1 MLNALITLVFVESI
15 AVESGAI
22 RCEFPGKEGNER
34 PIHVVLEPNPSLKD
48 RPGLYR
54 VMMELN
60 GRPSLR
66 ALAQPIATTAE
77 RDVMIRGQH
86 GETTLYTVGLRDDG
100 TAALNLKFGRSRD
113 ELENR
118 LTRTGEC
125 RGFEAYLNRWLPS

>member
-1 MLNALITLVFVESI
+1 MLNALILFVFVES
-15 AVESGAI
+15 AATENGTI
-22 RCEFPGKEGNER
+22 RCEFPGKEGNEK

-48 RPGLYR
+48 QPGLYR

-66 ALAQPIATTAE
+66 ALAQPITTTAE
-77 RDVMIRGQH
+77 RDVMIRGLH

-113 ELENR
+113 ELENK

-125 RGFEAYLNRWLPS
+125 RGFEAHLNRWLPS

>member
-1 MLNALITLVFVESI
+1 MLNALILFVFVES
-15 AVESGAI
+15 AATENGTI
-22 RCEFPGKEGNER
+22 RCEFPGKEGNEK

-48 RPGLYR
+48 QPGLYR

-66 ALAQPIATTAE
+66 ALAQPITTTAE
-77 RDVMIRGQH
+77 RDVMIRGLH

-113 ELENR
+113 ELENK

-125 RGFEAYLNRWLPS
+125 RGFEAHLNRCLPS